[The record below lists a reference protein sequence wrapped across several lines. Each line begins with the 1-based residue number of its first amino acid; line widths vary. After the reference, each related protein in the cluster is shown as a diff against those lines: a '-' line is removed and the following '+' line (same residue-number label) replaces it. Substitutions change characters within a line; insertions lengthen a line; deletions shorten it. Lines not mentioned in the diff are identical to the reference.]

1 MTGGEG
7 EERAHAQHD
16 VKNEAVSFVRDM
28 CSGAD
33 APTDVVIVYVKPSGE
48 FGYCAPSAGSVVK
61 RAGMLIAAQHQM
73 LAQAMKGGE

>member
-28 CSGAD
+28 CSGED
-33 APTDVVIVYVKPSGE
+33 APIDVVIVYVKPSGE
-48 FGYCAPSAGSVVK
+48 FGYCAAPGSLV
-61 RAGMLIAAQHQM
+61 RRIGMLAAAKHAM
-73 LAQAMKGGE
+73 LNDAMKEGK